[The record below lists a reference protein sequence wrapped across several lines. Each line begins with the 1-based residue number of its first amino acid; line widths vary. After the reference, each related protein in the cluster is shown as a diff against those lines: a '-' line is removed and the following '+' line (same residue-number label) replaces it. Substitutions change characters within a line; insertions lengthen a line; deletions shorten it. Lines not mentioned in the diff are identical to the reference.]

1 MEKQDY
7 NYFAVKFQ
15 ETKQDKWFE
24 RLYECLKL
32 GLTIYVQKIL
42 KYENPDLVHD
52 VVSEAFIRAYLK
64 IDQFKPKYSFTTW
77 LYRIAFN
84 LCLAHI
90 KENKKTQNVD
100 FTIPTLLE
108 DENSI
113 AQESET
119 DLYEHQE
126 QFELDKYDSE
136 TMINNLIHRAISE
149 IDSLYG
155 KIIFDYHFNSMSY
168 ADISD
173 KYNLNMSTVKTRIH
187 RARQKLEP
195 KIKSSATELINSGY
209 LVKQDLP
216 YETII

>member
-1 MEKQDY
+1 MDKQDY

-42 KYENPDLVHD
+42 KYENPELVHD
-52 VVSEAFIRAYLK
+52 VVSESFIRAYLK

-90 KENKKTQNVD
+90 KENEKTQNVD

-108 DENSI
+108 GDDSI
-113 AQESET
+113 AHESET
-119 DLYEHQE
+119 DLYEHQD
-126 QFELDKYDSE
+126 QFELANYDSD
-136 TMINNLIHRAISE
+136 TLINNLIHKSISN
-149 IDSLYG
+149 IDSLYS

-168 ADISD
+168 AEIGE
-173 KYNLNMSTVKTRIH
+173 KYDLNMSTVKTRIH
-187 RARQKLEP
+187 RARQKLES
-195 KIKSSATELINSGY
+195 KIKESATTLINAGY
-209 LVKQDLP
+209 LVKEDLP
-216 YETII
+216 YETIV